1 MLERWLARR
10 AVGRLA
16 IAGLAAGLAVLA
28 ALAIWGTIQAQ
39 ATTDRVRAYN
49 KIGAVWQRVFTDL
62 AVEDA
67 ALREFLATGGSAFR
81 RPSLVRV
88 VNSAGAELDWL
99 ASEGGEREAY
109 QVRVVRISYDNYT
122 RIIRNVLE
130 DSASAKLGGYSELA
144 TLYFTQ
150 LRGMVVE
157 NVDRK
162 QRELIEYLDRV
173 DSHTLALRWVT
184 LTVAAIGF
192 VMCLVSSVVLVAY
205 QRRAER
211 ESSLNR
217 HKALHDNLTGLA
229 NRHLLAEQTERAIQA
244 AGDDNAAVGLL
255 LIDLDRFKNVNDTL
269 GHHSGDELLRQV
281 SDRLVRFSRETDLV
295 ARLGGD
301 EFAILLRDIHSI
313 DDMCAVARRI
323 REVVQ
328 EPVELDG
335 LIVDFGASVGAAAF
349 PFDARSGDELLQHA
363 DVAMYVAKRSKLG
376 VSYYTPSEDENDP
389 ERLAMVSELRQGL
402 ARGELVL
409 HYQPKVD
416 ATTLR
421 PVGVEALVRW
431 QHPERGL
438 LTPGAFLPLIEPTE
452 LIEQLTSRVLE
463 MAMRQM
469 GEWAKKGRH
478 IPVAINITPRS
489 LLNSAFPDEVAG
501 LLSEH
506 GVSPE
511 LLTLELTESALIT
524 APALASRT
532 LWRLRRKGIRS
543 SIDDFGTGYSS
554 MASLRDMPVQE
565 LKIDRSFV
573 TTMRSDERN
582 HAIVDATIYLAKNLA
597 LDVVAEGVEDA
608 ATLRALRELGCGTI
622 QGYHISKPLP
632 AEACDEWLEQNSH
645 PIHADIS
652 TGRLRE

>member
-1 MLERWLARR
+1 
-10 AVGRLA
+10 
-16 IAGLAAGLAVLA
+16 
-28 ALAIWGTIQAQ
+28 
-39 ATTDRVRAYN
+39 
-49 KIGAVWQRVFTDL
+49 
-62 AVEDA
+62 
-67 ALREFLATGGSAFR
+67 
-81 RPSLVRV
+81 
-88 VNSAGAELDWL
+88 VNSAGPELDWL
-99 ASEGGEREAY
+99 AREGGEREAY

-122 RIIRNVLE
+122 RIIRSVLD
-130 DSASAKLGGYSELA
+130 DSPAAKLGGYSELA

-173 DSHTLALRWVT
+173 DSRTLILRWVM
-184 LTVAAIGF
+184 LVVAVIGF
-192 VMCLVSSVVLVAY
+192 VMCLMGSVVLVAY

-211 ESSLNR
+211 ESSENR
-217 HKALHDNLTGLA
+217 YKALHDTLTGLA
-229 NRHLLAEQTERAIQA
+229 NRNLLAEQTERAIQA
-244 AGDDNAAVGLL
+244 AGGEEGGAIGLL
-255 LIDLDRFKNVNDTL
+255 LIDLDRFKNINDTL
-269 GHHSGDELLRQV
+269 GHHSGDELLRRV
-281 SDRLVRFSRETDLV
+281 AARLVRSSRDTDLV

-301 EFAILLRDIHSI
+301 EFAILLRDVHSV
-313 DDMCAVARRI
+313 DDMCAIARRI
-323 REVVQ
+323 RELVQ
-328 EPVELDG
+328 EPMELDG

-349 PFDARSGDELLQHA
+349 PFDARTGDELLQHA

-389 ERLAMVSELRQGL
+389 ERLSMVSELRQGL

-421 PVGVEALVRW
+421 PVGLEALVRW

-438 LTPGAFLPLIEPTE
+438 LAPGVFLPLIEPTE

-463 MAMRQM
+463 MAIRQM
-469 GEWAKKGRH
+469 GVWAQKGRR
-478 IPVAINITPRS
+478 IPVAVNITPRS
-489 LLNSAFPDEVAG
+489 LLNSAFPEEVAG
-501 LLSEH
+501 LLSDH
-506 GVSPE
+506 AVSPE

-532 LWRLRRKGIRS
+532 LWRLRRQGIRS

-622 QGYHISKPLP
+622 QGYHVSKPLP
-632 AEACDEWLEQNSH
+632 AAACDEWLDRHAE
-645 PIHADIS
+645 PIRADVS
-652 TGRLRE
+652 AGRFRE